1 MSDDKLIKIG
11 EFKQEYNQILNTSL
25 PCFEIMQSTG
35 LIKHISKK
43 HSHCVR
49 YLDKVSDILENPD
62 YIGVSPKEKDSIE
75 LVKVYEDN
83 ILIAIKLDCDNSYYY
98 LASLYDISG
107 GKMEN
112 RLNSGR
118 LKKYLTN

>member
-35 LIKHISKK
+35 LVKHIFKR
-43 HSHCVR
+43 HSHCVQ

-62 YIGVSPKEKDSIE
+62 YIGINPKENNSVE

-83 ILIAIKLDCDNSYYY
+83 ILIAIKLDCDNGYYY
-98 LASLYDISG
+98 LASLYNISG